1 MNYELSQNVLNYL
14 ENAKQETIELIETL
28 CKIPAPSHYEE
39 KRAEFIKN
47 WLEEQGA
54 EGVYIDDAKNCVF
67 PMNCDGRDDITIFNA
82 HTDTVFPDLEP
93 MEFVNDGTYLHC
105 PGIGDDTANVAKMM
119 MVIKYILKNN
129 LMPKN
134 PMLFVANSCEEGLG
148 NLKGIKQ
155 IMKDY
160 EGRVKKL
167 FALDLGY
174 DEVINKCVGSHRYEI
189 VFETEG
195 GHSFSAFGKKNAIHA
210 MSELITE
217 LYKCDVPKIGDSQ
230 TTYNVGIVEGGTSVN
245 TIAQQA
251 KMMYEY
257 RSDSK
262 ECIEIMKN
270 FFEEKIKEAQKD
282 EKVRI
287 TVNVLGIRP
296 CSGEVDKTIVEEMTK
311 KAFYACEK
319 YSGEKPIIKKAST
332 DCNIPMSMGIPAV
345 CFGTHI
351 ADGTHTREEKLLI
364 ESIPAG
370 LKILANM
377 ILSECEL

>member
-1 MNYELSQNVLNYL
+1 MNYELSQDVLNYL
-14 ENAKQETIELIETL
+14 ENAKQETIDLIETL
-28 CKIPAPSHYEE
+28 CKIPAPSHHEE
-39 KRAEFIKN
+39 KRVEFIKN
-47 WLEEQGA
+47 WLEDLGA

-82 HTDTVFPDLEP
+82 HTDTVFPDFQP

-129 LMPKN
+129 LKPQN
-134 PMLFVANSCEEGLG
+134 PVLFVANSCEEGLG
-148 NLKGIKQ
+148 NLKGIKK
-155 IMKDY
+155 IFEDY
-160 EGRVKKL
+160 KGRVKKL

-174 DEVINKCVGSHRYEI
+174 DWVCNKCVGSHRYEI
-189 VFETEG
+189 IFETEG
-195 GHSFSAFGKKNAIHA
+195 GHSFEAFGNRNAIHA

-217 LYKCDVPKIGDSQ
+217 LYKCDVPQIDDSQ
-230 TTYNVGIVEGGTSVN
+230 TTYNVGVVEGGTSVN

-282 EKVRI
+282 EKVKI

-296 CSGEVDKTIVEEMTK
+296 CGGEVDRTVVDEMTQ
-311 KAFYACEK
+311 KALYVCEK
-319 YSGEKPIIKKAST
+319 YSGEKPRIEKGST
-332 DCNIPMSMGIPAV
+332 DCNIPMSLGVPAV

-351 ADGTHTREEKLLI
+351 AEGAHTREEKLLI
-364 ESIPAG
+364 ESILAG
-370 LKILANM
+370 LKITAHM